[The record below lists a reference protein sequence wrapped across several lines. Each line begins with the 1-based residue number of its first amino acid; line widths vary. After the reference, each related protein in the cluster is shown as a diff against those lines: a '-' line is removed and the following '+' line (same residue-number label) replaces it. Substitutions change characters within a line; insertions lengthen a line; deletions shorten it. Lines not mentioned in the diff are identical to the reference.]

1 MNIWKQNPKK
11 NVFFIVRNLR
21 LILEKDIFDLSMKY
35 AGRLNWSFWGGC
47 QFQTGVQAGLRALL
61 WFPLSAEKALEKE
74 GLGPSAT
81 VVNVIYKI
89 RHKNAQ
95 HVCTDHSSNNSLEAP
110 TDVFHV
116 SL

>member
-1 MNIWKQNPKK
+1 
-11 NVFFIVRNLR
+11 
-21 LILEKDIFDLSMKY
+21 MKY

-47 QFQTGVQAGLRALL
+47 QFQTGDKLGLEHF
-61 WFPLSAEKALEKE
+61 WFPLLAERALEKE
-74 GLGPSAT
+74 GLGSSAT